1 MNKYIFNFVLFA
13 ALSLNQNSWAQPIS
27 GYFTV
32 GQTGDYTNL
41 QTALDDLESNGI
53 NGPTTLQL
61 IDSQYEGLNAF
72 PSIPGNSTIN
82 TITIRGNQGTQVKPP
97 AGAPLGQ
104 RMWEI
109 KGSNYRFSNLDF
121 ELSLYSYFYTLEIT
135 TVNNLVLEID
145 SCDFNGSYAALGD
158 LNAALGTSSFSS
170 GTISNIQIKNST
182 FTNIGAPVQF
192 LENGIPQ
199 ENIRVKNCTFSQ
211 NQFPISI
218 GYFNNAL
225 VEDNR
230 IFGYSQQAISIF
242 NSSSNNAKANIQNN
256 TVNNINLGTQGQSI
270 GISCNG
276 LGRLTCN
283 NNIMY
288 NYATGITTENIDT
301 LNIEQNEI
309 EKSSRA
315 VSIESSDI
323 LYITDNI
330 VEYVNRGFSFS
341 NCDAE
346 LLFADNIIRIDR
358 SEDYETATGLRLNNV
373 SNPSFSRNY
382 FQNNIIEGAQYGVYL
397 RNTSEL
403 SFMLNTV
410 ICLPVADNNSAMY
423 AENGSESSIKFNLFY
438 IDSLNDLGIPA
449 GNNIMYNLNAMGS
462 NVIMDENGFYF
473 APNTGNEFS
482 SGDFSAQNL
491 AGFVGASSMETNSLF
506 ADPKFYDANFL
517 YEPTN
522 GAYMDLITNNSGV
535 NIDIYGRMREHGYPG
550 AVEGNY
556 WDAGITAIPNHS
568 FNLYPNPAND
578 FIQITTSFIGKIYLE
593 FVDIEGRI
601 IHSEHLYS
609 HGLTFSYALPSNINT
624 GLYFLC
630 ISNNQEA
637 ETKRIQVNRQ

>member
-1 MNKYIFNFVLFA
+1 MNKYNFIFVLFA
-13 ALSLNQNSWAQPIS
+13 ALTLNQNSWAQPIN
-27 GYFTV
+27 GYFSV
-32 GQTGDYTNL
+32 GQAGDYTDL

-53 NGPTTLQL
+53 NGPITLQL

-72 PSIPGNSTIN
+72 PSIPGNSTTN
-82 TITIRGNQGTQVKPP
+82 TITIKGNQGTQVKPP

-145 SCDFNGSYAALGD
+145 SCNFNGSYAALGD
-158 LNAALGTSSFSS
+158 LNAAVGTSSSSS
-170 GTISNIQIKNST
+170 GAISDIQIKNST

-199 ENIRVKNCTFSQ
+199 ENIRIKNCTFSQ

-218 GYFNNAL
+218 GYFNNSL

-230 IFGYSQQAISIF
+230 IFSYSQQAISIF
-242 NSSSNNAKANIQNN
+242 NSSSNNAKASILNN

-330 VEYVNRGFSFS
+330 VEYVNRGFSFN

-373 SNPSFSRNY
+373 SNPSFNRNY

-403 SFMLNTV
+403 NFMLNTV
-410 ICLPVADNNSAMY
+410 ICLPVTDNNSTMY
-423 AENGSESSIKFNLFY
+423 AENCSESSIKFNLFY
-438 IDSLNDLGIPA
+438 IDSLNHLGTPA
-449 GNNIMYNLNAMGS
+449 GNNAMYNLNTMGS

-473 APNTGNEFS
+473 SPNTGNEFCT
-482 SGDFSAQNL
+482 GDFTAQNL

-506 ADPKFYDANFL
+506 ADPKFYNANFM

-522 GAYMDLITNNSGV
+522 TAYSNLINNNSGT
-535 NIDIYGRMREHGYPG
+535 NIDIYGRMRDFGYPG

-556 WDAGITAIPNHS
+556 WDAGIPEMEGNS
-568 FNLYPNPAND
+568 FHFYPNPANNN
-578 FIQITTSFIGKIYLE
+578 IQIESPFWGQSHLKIINISGK
-593 FVDIEGRI
+593 VV
-601 IHSEHLYS
+601 YS
-609 HGLTFSYALPSNINT
+609 QNMNLNSSTFSFEIPEDIKT
-624 GLYFLC
+624 GIYFLHVKNKGQ
-630 ISNNQEA
+630 IH
-637 ETKRIQVNRQ
+637 TKRLLIQR

>member
-1 MNKYIFNFVLFA
+1 MNKYIFVFVLFA
-13 ALSLNQNSWAQPIS
+13 ALTLNQNSWAQPIS
-27 GYFTV
+27 GYFSV
-32 GQTGDYTNL
+32 GQAGDYTDL

-53 NGPTTLQL
+53 NGPITLQL

-72 PSIPGNSTIN
+72 PSIPGNSTTN
-82 TITIRGNQGTQVKPP
+82 TITIKGNQGTQVKPP

-145 SCDFNGSYAALGD
+145 SCNFNGSYAALGD
-158 LNAALGTSSFSS
+158 LNAAVGTSSSSS
-170 GTISNIQIKNST
+170 GAISDIQIKNST

-199 ENIRVKNCTFSQ
+199 ENIRIKNCTFSQ

-218 GYFNNAL
+218 GYFNNSL

-230 IFGYSQQAISIF
+230 IFSYSQQAISIF
-242 NSSSNNAKANIQNN
+242 NSSSNNAKASILNN

-330 VEYVNRGFSFS
+330 VEYVNRGFSFN

-373 SNPSFSRNY
+373 SNPSFNRNY

-403 SFMLNTV
+403 NFMLNTV
-410 ICLPVADNNSAMY
+410 ICLPVTDNNSTMY
-423 AENGSESSIKFNLFY
+423 AENCSESSIKFNLFY
-438 IDSLNDLGIPA
+438 IDSLNHLGTPA
-449 GNNIMYNLNAMGS
+449 GNNAMYNLNTMGS

-473 APNTGNEFS
+473 SPNTGNEFCT
-482 SGDFSAQNL
+482 GDFTAQNL

-506 ADPKFYDANFL
+506 ADPKFYNDNFM

-522 GAYMDLITNNSGV
+522 TAYSNLINNNSGT
-535 NIDIYGRMREHGYPG
+535 NIDIYGRMRDFGYPG

-556 WDAGITAIPNHS
+556 WDAGILEIESNS
-568 FNLYPNPAND
+568 FHFYPNPANNN
-578 FIQITTSFIGKIYLE
+578 IQIDSPFWGQSHLKIINISGKVIYSQNMNLN
-593 FVDIEGRI
+593 
-601 IHSEHLYS
+601 SS
-609 HGLTFSYALPSNINT
+609 TFSFEIPEDIKT
-624 GLYFLC
+624 GIYFLC
-630 ISNNQEA
+630 VENKGQIH
-637 ETKRIQVNRQ
+637 TKRLLIQR